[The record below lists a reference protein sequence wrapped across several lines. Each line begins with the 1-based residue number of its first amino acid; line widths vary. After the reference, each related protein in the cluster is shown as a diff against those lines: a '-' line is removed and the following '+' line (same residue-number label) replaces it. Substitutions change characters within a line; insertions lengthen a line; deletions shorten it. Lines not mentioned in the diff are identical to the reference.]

1 MYLITITQI
10 IHWTQLLWLL
20 LCAVWLGSAPF
31 AKRTIHKQS
40 LGSRIE
46 QSALFAV
53 GLYLLFGS
61 PSTPDWFNQPVFRV
75 TVPIALAG
83 LGITVCGIALSIWA
97 RLTLGENWS
106 ASATVKQ
113 DHTLIV
119 RGPYHAVRHP
129 IYTGFLVALLGSALQ
144 RGLLRSFLAVII
156 CAVALWIKVAVEEDF
171 MVQRFGQEYLRYR
184 REVSALVPFLF

>member
-1 MYLITITQI
+1 MYLITIPQI

-31 AKRTIHKQS
+31 AKRTIHQQS
-40 LGSRIE
+40 PRSRIE

-75 TVPIALAG
+75 TVPIALTG

-106 ASATVKQ
+106 VYATVKR

-119 RGPYHAVRHP
+119 RGPYQAVRHP

>member
-40 LGSRIE
+40 LESRIE

-83 LGITVCGIALSIWA
+83 LGITVCGVALSIWA

-119 RGPYHAVRHP
+119 RGPYQAVRHP
-129 IYTGFLVALLGSALQ
+129 IYTGLLVALLGSALQ

-156 CAVALWIKVAVEEDF
+156 CAVSLWMKVAVEEDF
-171 MVQRFGQEYLRYR
+171 MVRRFGQEYLRYR

>member
-1 MYLITITQI
+1 MHLITIPQI

-31 AKRTIHKQS
+31 AKRTIHEQS
-40 LGSRIE
+40 PSSRIE

-83 LGITVCGIALSIWA
+83 LGITVCGVALSIWA

-106 ASATVKQ
+106 VYATVKR
-113 DHTLIV
+113 DHTLIL
-119 RGPYHAVRHP
+119 RGPYQAVRHP